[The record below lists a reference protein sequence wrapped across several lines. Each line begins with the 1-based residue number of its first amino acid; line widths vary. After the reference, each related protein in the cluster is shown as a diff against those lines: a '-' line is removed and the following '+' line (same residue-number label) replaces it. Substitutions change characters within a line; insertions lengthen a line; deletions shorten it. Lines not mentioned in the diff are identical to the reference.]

1 MSDETTDADDDP
13 VDGPPTDTAVADGEP
28 AADDASSSQSVD
40 DDESPV
46 GAEGASADEESITR
60 CDYCRLP
67 CPKDPL
73 TVEHDGVT
81 YHYCSESCRDTQG
94 ADEGLVTQYHGFR
107 RYEPNVDAL
116 DAGLP
121 QGVPRNSF
129 VMLTDLAGTRSEAIM
144 AELVWRAL
152 QRGEPALVVSFQEPP
167 ISIVERFLTLDWNV
181 LPYLQNGQLEILDC
195 LTYRLEDHER
205 MHDRMNEWN
214 RYLVEVVEPAT
225 TAVRDGS
232 DVRELRNKIDTCL
245 DDRDVSDT
253 GVVTIDSLTEL
264 GTIVQPVQAY
274 DFVKDLRADVCKG
287 RFVPVFAGAT
297 YSGDAGTF
305 PHDLEYIADGVVDF
319 ELNGELVA
327 DTLLKRTRIRKMNGV
342 LSISEWNA
350 YEYTAGKGMVPF
362 DPAAEM
368 EREDDGESRTGDE
381 ASATS
386 TGEPTPP
393 GAEDGST
400 DGPGP
405 ADPETDST
413 ETG

>member
-1 MSDETTDADDDP
+1 MATEDRELR
-13 VDGPPTDTAVADGEP
+13 
-28 AADDASSSQSVD
+28 
-40 DDESPV
+40 
-46 GAEGASADEESITR
+46 R
-60 CDYCRLP
+60 CDFCRLP
-67 CPKDPL
+67 CPETP
-73 TVEHDGVT
+73 VETDHDGET
-81 YHYCSESCRDTQG
+81 YRFCSESCRDAM
-94 ADEGLVTQYHGFR
+94 ADSDRVFTEYRGYR
-107 RYEPNVDAL
+107 RFLPGV
-116 DAGLP
+116 AGLDRP
-121 QGVPRNSF
+121 LRQGMLRNSF
-129 VMLTDLAGTRSEAIM
+129 VLLTGQAGTRAGAVQ
-144 AELVWRAL
+144 AEIVWRAL